1 MIEVSHVSK
10 EFNGVTV
17 IDNIDFVVDS
27 RQMVGFLGTNG
38 AGKTTTMRMIVGYLK
53 PSQGTM
59 RVAGHDVVEEPL
71 EVKKNIG
78 YLAEHNP
85 LYTELRVHEYLKFR
99 AELKGVS
106 KSNIRARVA
115 DVLDKCWINDVEHRI
130 IGQLSKGYR
139 QRVGLADALI
149 HNPDVLILDEPT
161 SGLDP
166 YQIIKTREL
175 IKSLADEHTILFSSH
190 ILPEVEMLC
199 DTIMIIKNGQIVAQ
213 GTAEELKQSAR
224 THPQVNLVIEGSVAD
239 DMKNLLSQIKDV
251 IQVIHRGAHAQGE
264 RFELVL
270 EDGSDVQKDIFQL
283 VSEQSWT
290 IVQMSSGETRLEDL
304 FVQITMNETTMD
316 VLNNSPENL
325 PKNFED
331 SEDDAS

>member
-1 MIEVSHVSK
+1 
-10 EFNGVTV
+10 
-17 IDNIDFVVDS
+17 
-27 RQMVGFLGTNG
+27 
-38 AGKTTTMRMIVGYLK
+38 
-53 PSQGTM
+53 
-59 RVAGHDVVEEPL
+59 
-71 EVKKNIG
+71 
-78 YLAEHNP
+78 
-85 LYTELRVHEYLKFR
+85 
-99 AELKGVS
+99 
-106 KSNIRARVA
+106 
-115 DVLDKCWINDVEHRI
+115 
-130 IGQLSKGYR
+130 
-139 QRVGLADALI
+139 
-149 HNPDVLILDEPT
+149 
-161 SGLDP
+161 
-166 YQIIKTREL
+166 
-175 IKSLADEHTILFSSH
+175 
-190 ILPEVEMLC
+190 MLC